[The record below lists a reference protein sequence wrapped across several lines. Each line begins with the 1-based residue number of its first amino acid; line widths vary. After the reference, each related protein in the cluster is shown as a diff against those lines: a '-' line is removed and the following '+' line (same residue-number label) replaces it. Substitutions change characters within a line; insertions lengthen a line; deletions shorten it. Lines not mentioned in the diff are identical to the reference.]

1 MRRSNNLIFDRL
13 LEVANTAPGTSG
25 LRQGDAF
32 QSYADLASRIER
44 LAAGLSNRGIGQGDV
59 VALLVPNSPDIFVA
73 AHTLFAIGAIAMPLG
88 LTATRAEL
96 ATLTAK
102 TGLTAVIA
110 APGFKAA
117 ADALIADT
125 ATAAQLFLTSDFAT
139 IESAPIALPKLSAD
153 TPALYLSSSGSTGL
167 PKIVPHTHAELIADG
182 YRTSGAWDLQHDDV
196 VINILPP
203 NFAMGFMLG
212 VMDTLISGATTFYW
226 SDPLPL
232 ALSRKKLL
240 DAIVAKGVTVMGAV
254 PAMYEILA
262 GQSGSFD
269 HRLRIAFSGGAALKR
284 PVFDAARDR
293 LGITLRQAYG
303 STEAIMISHN
313 NTTDPDA
320 DWASVGPPAG
330 DAEVRIAPMDTGL
343 GEGVGELL
351 VRSSSLMQ
359 GYLGD
364 AAANAQAFDD
374 SWYRSGDL
382 ASLDDAGRIFIKGRS
397 KLLIEVSGYK
407 IDPIEVEDTLAAH
420 PAVAELAIAG
430 VPDTRSGNRLRA
442 YLVKKDDVSE
452 DELIRY
458 ARERLSIQKVPAEVV
473 FLDALPRS
481 PTGKLLRARLGEL

>member
-1 MRRSNNLIFDRL
+1 MRRSTNLIFDRL

-32 QSYADLASRIER
+32 HSYADLAARIER
-44 LAAGLSNRGIGQGDV
+44 LAAGFINRGIGRGDV

-73 AHTLFAIGAIAMPLG
+73 AHALFAIGAIAMPLG

-96 ATLTAK
+96 ATLTGK
-102 TGLTAVIA
+102 TGLAAVIA
-110 APGFKAA
+110 APAFKAA
-117 ADALIADT
+117 AEALIADT
-125 ATAAQLFLTSDFAT
+125 APQAQLLVTSDFAA
-139 IESAPIALPKLSAD
+139 IETGLTALPKLSPD

-167 PKIVPHTHAELIADG
+167 PKIFPHTHSELIADG
-182 YRTSGAWDLQHDDV
+182 NRTSGAWDLQHDDIV
-196 VINILPP
+196 VNILPP

-212 VMDTLISGATTFYW
+212 VMDSLSRGATTFYW

-240 DAIVAKGVTVMGAV
+240 DAIVTKRVTVMGAV

-262 GQSGSFD
+262 AQAGNFD

-284 PVFDAARDR
+284 PVFDAVRDR

-313 NTTDPDA
+313 NTSDPDA
-320 DWASVGPPAG
+320 HWASVGPPAG
-330 DAEVRIAPMDTGL
+330 DAEVRIAAMDTGL

-364 AAANAQAFDD
+364 TTANAQAFDD
-374 SWYRSGDL
+374 GWFRSGDL
-382 ASLDDAGRIFIKGRS
+382 ASLDDEGRIFIKGRS

-452 DELIRY
+452 DELIRF

-481 PTGKLLRARLGEL
+481 PTGKLLRAKLGEL